1 MNQKHTTQTNSI
13 HLWLAILLT
22 IVMVVVVRELCVLLC
37 GYVGIPRAAN
47 IVGLVVMFILL
58 FTWRWFREKQQT
70 LNTPS
75 LPNWLT
81 NASNRLLLDSGLAFL
96 PISAGAGLLLF
107 SLGDELWG
115 VLTVIFVSTL
125 IPLWG
130 IAKLSNYWL
139 NKSST
144 TNNAQSKGGN

>member
-1 MNQKHTTQTNSI
+1 MSSNNKTIPTSMPP
-13 HLWLAILLT
+13 WLAILLT
-22 IVMVVVVRELCVLLC
+22 LAMVVIVRELCVLVCHNL
-37 GYVGIPRAAN
+37 GIPRAAN